1 MAYTDFTLQDIKE
14 KLNVSNQ
21 RVRLFPVLKSIRPS
35 ERLKN
40 DLIDAQILP
49 SRTEKAK
56 SELIVSPILKE
67 LWRKNKRFFT
77 IYSGEILNADAAN
90 GLNGECDFILAKDI
104 GTYSINYPII
114 QIVEAKKNDID
125 LGIPQCAAQMI
136 GAKLFNKRQGVEI
149 DTIYGCVTTGEEWKF
164 LKLEKDLIIDEHV
177 YFINKLPEILA
188 VLQNI
193 IDYYKEV
200 LK

>member
-21 RVRLFPVLKSIRPS
+21 RVRMFPALKSIKPS

-67 LWRKNKRFFT
+67 LWRKNQRFFT

-104 GTYSINYPII
+104 GSYSINYPII
-114 QIVEAKKNDID
+114 QIVEAKKNDLEI
-125 LGIPQCAAQMI
+125 GIPQCAAQMI

-149 DTIYGCVTTGEEWKF
+149 ETIYGCVTTGEEWKF
-164 LKLEKDLIIDEHV
+164 MKLEKDLIIDEHI
-177 YFINKLPEILA
+177 YYINKLSEILA

-193 IDYYKEV
+193 IEYYKTI

>member
-21 RVRLFPVLKSIRPS
+21 KVKLFPVLKTIRPS

-67 LWRKNKRFFT
+67 LWRKNKQFFT
-77 IYSGEILNADAAN
+77 IYSGENLNADAAS
-90 GLNGECDFILAKDI
+90 GLNGECDFILAKDV
-104 GTYSINYPII
+104 GSYSINYPII
-114 QIVEAKKNDID
+114 QIVEAKKNDLD

-136 GAKLFNKRQGVEI
+136 GAKLFNKRQGIEI